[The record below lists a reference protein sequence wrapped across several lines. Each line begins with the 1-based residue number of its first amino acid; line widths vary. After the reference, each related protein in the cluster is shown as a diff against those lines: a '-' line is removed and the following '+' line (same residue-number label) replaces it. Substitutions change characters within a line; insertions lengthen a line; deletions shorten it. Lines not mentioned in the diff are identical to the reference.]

1 MTRMYENEKLWHP
14 LLLKTFPDGSY
25 LHSSDA
31 DISRGR
37 EEECRDR
44 LAGRAVGKNSLFVGF
59 LRPYHASAVPPIENP
74 LMVGF
79 VRFGLKPTL
88 GLVKTFLLFCFL
100 VSFCNSDH

>member
-1 MTRMYENEKLWHP
+1 MDGMYETEKLWHP

-44 LAGRAVGKNSLFVGF
+44 LTGRAMGKNCL
-59 LRPYHASAVPPIENP
+59 
-74 LMVGF
+74 F
-79 VRFGLKPTL
+79 VRF
-88 GLVKTFLLFCFL
+88 
-100 VSFCNSDH
+100 